1 MPLLHLLLSCYL
13 YLATSRARLF
23 QLHVPSAPTLWR
35 TWLVARIR
43 GQGTWTAELKMPI
56 LLPNATLIGGNR
68 VVDVTLSF
76 SVAHNYSCATF
87 DKTNTC
93 TKTIDASSVLMAG
106 SSIFG
111 STGGP
116 LSVHLLLQHQYSPRM
131 QLNQSPCCGY
141 VQRRPCGM
149 QHPFILNM
157 VVLRLL
163 NSAHQ
168 LQSPPLSLFG
178 KGQVGGH
185 GIMNTISSLQGHT

>member
-76 SVAHNYSCATF
+76 SVAHNYSCVTF
-87 DKTNTC
+87 DKTKSC

-116 LSVHLLLQHQYSPRM
+116 PPVHLLLQHRYSTRLRPNPEP
-131 QLNQSPCCGY
+131 LYSEAPLWHATPVHFEHGSIPSPE
-141 VQRRPCGM
+141 QRTSTAAPT
-149 QHPFILNM
+149 PES
-157 VVLRLL
+157 V
-163 NSAHQ
+163 
-168 LQSPPLSLFG
+168 
-178 KGQVGGH
+178 
-185 GIMNTISSLQGHT
+185 